1 MCEKKL
7 KLASTT
13 FVVGIY
19 FELKLNRNQGPVS
32 ETEMQESI
40 ETGNNI
46 IHKHMNDKTTQIK
59 FPTS

>member
-32 ETEMQESI
+32 EMQESI

-46 IHKHMNDKTTQIK
+46 IHKHINDKTTQIK